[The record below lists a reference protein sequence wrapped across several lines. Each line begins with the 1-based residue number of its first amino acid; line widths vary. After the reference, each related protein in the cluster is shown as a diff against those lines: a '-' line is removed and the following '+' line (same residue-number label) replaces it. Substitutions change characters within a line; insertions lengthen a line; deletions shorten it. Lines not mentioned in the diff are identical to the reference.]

1 MNVVIIEYGIGN
13 IGSIANMFKK
23 MGLRVAVTC
32 DLDMIAA
39 ATHLILPGVGSFDAG
54 MKRLQGCGIIEVV
67 EAKVLQEKTPIL
79 GICLGMHLLT
89 NSSEE
94 GTLPGLGWIDAETR
108 RFYFDDSNVNCGKVQ
123 IPHVRWNEV
132 RANEDEFLFE
142 GYDGVPR
149 YYFMHSYYVCC
160 REPSMSIGKT
170 VHGYEF
176 TSAVRSGNVMG
187 VQFHP
192 EKSHWFGMKFL
203 ENFLGNAR
211 TSRNFQQIKTHT
223 ISRSIK
229 CTRVIPSLLLKHQGF
244 YKTEK
249 FQNPIYLGDPINI
262 LKIFNDKKVDEICV
276 LDIGATLEGTGPQ
289 LKYLTELASE
299 CFVPLAYGGGIT
311 NMKHVQKILKIG
323 IEKCV
328 FNSAYHNNPNLIKDA
343 VSEYGAQSVV
353 VSVDVKKTLMGEY
366 EVYTRCGSIRTGR
379 SLRESVI
386 DAEELGAGEI
396 LLNSIDRDG
405 TMRGYDLA
413 LTKAICSVVSIPV
426 IIRGGAG
433 SVDDLSRAAR
443 AGASAVGV
451 GSFFVFTGHYRTVLV
466 NVPLSSKLES
476 TLP

>member
-13 IGSIANMFKK
+13 IGSIANMLKK
-23 MGLRVAVTC
+23 MGLRVAVTR
-32 DLDMIAA
+32 DLDIIAA
-39 ATHLILPGVGSFDAG
+39 ATHLILPGIGSFDAG
-54 MKRLQGCGIIEVV
+54 MKKLQECGIIEIV
-67 EAKVLQEKTPIL
+67 ETKVLQEKTPIL

-94 GTLPGLGWIDAETR
+94 GTLPGLGWINAETR
-108 RFYFDDSNVNCGKVQ
+108 RFYFDDSNVDCGKLQ

-132 RANEDEFLFE
+132 RANEGEYLFE
-142 GYDGVPR
+142 GYNGVPR
-149 YYFMHSYYVCC
+149 YYFMHSYYVSC
-160 REPSMSIGKT
+160 REPSISIGKT
-170 VHGYEF
+170 MHGYEF

-203 ENFLGNAR
+203 ENFIEKAQKPQD
-211 TSRNFQQIKTHT
+211 FQQTKTHT

-229 CTRVIPSLLLKHQGF
+229 RTRVIPSLLLKHQGF

-249 FQNPIYLGDPINI
+249 FQNPIYLGEPINI

-276 LDIGATLEGTGPQ
+276 LDIGATLEGTRPQ
-289 LKYLTELASE
+289 LKYLMELASE

-311 NMKHVQKILKIG
+311 NMEQVQKILKIG

-328 FNSAYHNNPNLIKDA
+328 FNSAYHDNPNLIKNA
-343 VSEYGAQSVV
+343 VGEYGAQSVI
-353 VSVDVKKTLMGEY
+353 VSIDVKKTLMGGY
-366 EVYTRCGSIRTGR
+366 EVYTRCGSIRTER
-379 SLRESVI
+379 SPREAAL
-386 DAEELGAGEI
+386 DAEDLGAGEI

-405 TMRGYDLA
+405 TMGGYDLA
-413 LTKAICSVVSIPV
+413 LTSAICSAVSIPV

-433 SVDDLSRAAR
+433 SIDDLRRVTR
-443 AGASAVGV
+443 AGASATGV
-451 GSFFVFTGHYRTVLV
+451 GSFFVFTGRYRAVLI

-476 TLP
+476 ALP

>member
-1 MNVVIIEYGIGN
+1 MNVVVIEYGMGN

-32 DLDMIAA
+32 DLDIIAA
-39 ATHLILPGVGSFDAG
+39 ATHLILPGIGSFDAG
-54 MKRLQGCGIIEVV
+54 MKKLQECGIIEVM

-79 GICLGMHLLT
+79 GICLGMHFLT

-94 GTLPGLGWIDAETR
+94 GTLPGLGWINAETR
-108 RFYFDDSNVNCGKVQ
+108 RFYFNDSNVDCDKLQ

-132 RANEDEFLFE
+132 RANEGEFLFE
-142 GYDGVPR
+142 GYDGIPR

-160 REPSMSIGKT
+160 REPSISIGKT

-203 ENFLGNAR
+203 ENFLGKAK
-211 TSRNFQQIKTHT
+211 TPQDFQQTKTRT

-229 CTRVIPSLLLKHQGF
+229 RTRVIPSLLLKHQGF

-262 LKIFNDKKVDEICV
+262 LKIFNDKEVDEICV
-276 LDIGATLEGTGPQ
+276 LDIGSTLEGMGPQ
-289 LKYLTELASE
+289 LKYLMELASE
-299 CFVPLAYGGGIT
+299 CFVPLAYGGGFT
-311 NMKHVQKILKIG
+311 NMKQIQEILKIG

-328 FNSAYHNNPNLIKDA
+328 FNSAYHDNPNLIKNA

-353 VSVDVKKTLMGEY
+353 VSIDVRKTLMGEY

-379 SLRESVI
+379 SPREAAL
-386 DAEELGAGEI
+386 DAEDLGAGEI

-405 TMRGYDLA
+405 TMRGYDIALA
-413 LTKAICSVVSIPV
+413 KAICSVVSIPV
-426 IIRGGAG
+426 IIKGGAG
-433 SVDDLSRAAR
+433 SIDDLSRAAR

-451 GSFFVFTGHYRTVLV
+451 GSFFVFTGRYQTVLI

-476 TLP
+476 ALP